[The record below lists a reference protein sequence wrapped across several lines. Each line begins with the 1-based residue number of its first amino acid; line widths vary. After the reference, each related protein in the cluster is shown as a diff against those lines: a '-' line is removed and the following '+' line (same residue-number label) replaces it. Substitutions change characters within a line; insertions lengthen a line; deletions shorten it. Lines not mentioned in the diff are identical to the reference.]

1 VWSAAAMPPHST
13 SGSSRTL
20 GMTLGAVTLLPMPRR
35 QVVTLCIVVAVT
47 AIVFQSRLRALF
59 PLGND
64 LEQSGDDW
72 WTYHRYAISVVHDG
86 LSMPAVE
93 GAYTRPGG
101 FGYVYF
107 VAACYAVFGVRSEVV
122 YVIQA
127 ALLIC
132 AVAGFVIAFRQ
143 GLLYGL
149 LLVSFV
155 YLDVFRFY
163 TFRLL
168 SENLLIFLLAALFIA
183 LDRLMSKRSWLGAV
197 AAGALCGA
205 CFLTRPNTVLLAPA
219 WALLLIWQK
228 RDRRAII
235 HALTLLA
242 GLAAMASL
250 IVWRD
255 YAAAGSLDLR
265 VLTTTQDWPHPS
277 AALYGRRIL
286 YVLGDLRAL
295 VPEFGALRH
304 WYAAWAGVL
313 LLLIQIVRR
322 RQADPLDQAAL
333 VFLAAY
339 YGPLIAVADITNYG
353 IRMLI
358 PAMPVVLYLGV
369 RGVMVTF
376 RSAKLT
382 NIPAPS

>member
-1 VWSAAAMPPHST
+1 M
-13 SGSSRTL
+13 SRRL
-20 GMTLGAVTLLPMPRR
+20 VI
-35 QVVTLCIVVAVT
+35 TLCILAALM
-47 AIVFQSRLRALF
+47 AILFQSRVRALS

-64 LEQSGDDW
+64 LEPSGDDW
-72 WTYHRYAISVVHDG
+72 WSYHRYAVSVVRDG

-107 VAACYAVFGVRSEVV
+107 VAACYAMFGVRPEVV

-127 ALLIC
+127 ALLAC
-132 AVAGFVIAFRQ
+132 AVVGFVVAFRQ

-149 LLVSFV
+149 LLVVFV

-168 SENLLIFLLAALFIA
+168 SENLLIVLLAALFIA
-183 LDRLMSKRSWLGAV
+183 LARLLSNRSWLAAV
-197 AAGALCGA
+197 AAGLLCGA

-219 WALLLIWQK
+219 WALLLVWQT
-228 RDRRAII
+228 RDRRAIVHGLI
-235 HALTLLA
+235 LLA

-255 YAAAGSLDLR
+255 HAAAGSLDLR
-265 VLTTTQDWPHPS
+265 VLTTTQDWPRPS
-277 AALYGRRIL
+277 AALYGKRIL
-286 YVLGDLRAL
+286 YVLGYLRAL

-322 RQADPLDQAAL
+322 RKADPLDQAAL
-333 VFLAAY
+333 VFLVAY

-353 IRMLI
+353 IRMLA

-369 RGVMVTF
+369 RGVMLTLE
-376 RSAKLT
+376 RSAGVP
-382 NIPAPS
+382 PARARTPQRRI

>member
-1 VWSAAAMPPHST
+1 MRNVGTRAAGVTIACILVAAM
-13 SGSSRTL
+13 
-20 GMTLGAVTLLPMPRR
+20 
-35 QVVTLCIVVAVT
+35 
-47 AIVFQSRLRALF
+47 AILFQARIRSLF

-64 LEQSGDDW
+64 LEPSGDDW
-72 WTYHRYAISVVHDG
+72 WTYHRYAVSVVHDG

-127 ALLIC
+127 ALLAL
-132 AVAGFVIAFRQ
+132 AVIGFVVAFGR

-149 LLVSFV
+149 LLVVFV
-155 YLDVFRFY
+155 YLDAFRFY

-168 SENLLIFLLAALFIA
+168 SENLLIVLLAALFIA
-183 LDRLMSKRSWLGAV
+183 LDRLLSKRSSLAAAAV
-197 AAGALCGA
+197 GLLCGA

-219 WALLLIWQK
+219 WALLLVWQK
-228 RDRRAII
+228 RDRRAIEQGLI
-235 HALTLLA
+235 LLA
-242 GLAAMASL
+242 GLAAMAGL

-265 VLTTTQDWPHPS
+265 VLTTTQDWPRPS
-277 AALYGRRIL
+277 AALYGKRIL

-322 RQADPLDQAAL
+322 RQVDPLDQAAL

-353 IRMLI
+353 IRMLV

-369 RGVMVTF
+369 RGVTVTLDG
-376 RSAKLT
+376 RKMHS
-382 NIPAPS
+382 